1 MLKPFWV
8 NIEISGES
16 IMILIKRR
24 GKYILQMMMAFLLL
38 SFPVSFALSAAGDK
52 TATDFIQSMGNS
64 VVSCI
69 SNASLSADQKKEKLR
84 GILDRNF
91 DMATISRFTLGHNWK
106 KLTPDQQK
114 EYQILFEDM
123 IVSIYADKF
132 SSYNGQQFKVTGA
145 QSVADSNDQ
154 IVSSEII
161 PENGENIDVD
171 WRIRMKGDK
180 YTIVDVAINK
190 VSMIITQ
197 RADFASIIQRN
208 GGDAASILVHLRS
221 RSKEKT

>member
-1 MLKPFWV
+1 
-8 NIEISGES
+8 
-16 IMILIKRR
+16 MIFITQG
-24 GKYILQMMMAFLLL
+24 GKYILQAMMAFLLL
-38 SFPVSFALSAAGDK
+38 SFPISLALSAAGEK
-52 TATDFIQSMGNS
+52 SATDFIQSMGDS

-69 SNASLSADQKKEKLR
+69 SNASLDADQRKEKLR

-91 DMATISRFTLGHNWK
+91 DMATIGRFTLGQNWK
-106 KLTPDQQK
+106 KLTPEQRK

-123 IVSIYADKF
+123 IVSVYADKF
-132 SSYNGQQFKVTGA
+132 SSYDGQQFKVRSA
-145 QSVADSNDQ
+145 HSLPDSGDQ
-154 IVSSEII
+154 IVTSAII
-161 PENGENIDVD
+161 PKNGEDIDVD

-180 YTIVDVAINK
+180 FMIVDVAINK

-208 GGDAASILVHLRS
+208 GGDAAGILTHLRN

>member
-1 MLKPFWV
+1 
-8 NIEISGES
+8 
-16 IMILIKRR
+16 MIFITRG
-24 GKYILQMMMAFLLL
+24 GKYILRAMMAFLLL
-38 SFPVSFALSAAGDK
+38 SFPVSLALSAAGEK
-52 TATDFIQSMGNS
+52 SATDFIQSMGDS

-69 SNASLSADQKKEKLR
+69 SNASLNADQKKEKLR

-91 DMATISRFTLGHNWK
+91 DMATIGRFTLGQNWK
-106 KLTPDQQK
+106 KLTPEQRK

-123 IVSIYADKF
+123 IVSVYADKF
-132 SSYNGQQFKVTGA
+132 SSYDGQQFKVRSA
-145 QSVADSNDQ
+145 QNLADSGDQ
-154 IVSSEII
+154 IVASAII
-161 PENGENIDVD
+161 PQNGEDIDVD

-180 YTIVDVAINK
+180 FMIVDVAINK

-208 GGDAASILVHLRS
+208 GGDAASILTHLRN